1 MSKLS
6 GKTIFISG
14 GTRGIG
20 EAIVMRAAQDG
31 ANIILA
37 AKTAE
42 PNPNLPGT
50 IHSVAEAI
58 EQAGGKA
65 LPLQVDIRD
74 DQRVEEAVAQGAEHF
89 GGIDI
94 VINNASAINLAGIR
108 HTDLKRFDLM
118 QQINVRGT
126 YAVSRACIP
135 HLLKSDNGHVLT
147 LSPPLNLDPV
157 WFKDF
162 GPYTMSKYAMS
173 LCMLTIAEELRSKGV
188 AANALWPRTI
198 IATAAV
204 SGIPGI
210 DLNAARKP
218 TIMADAAYAVITRDA
233 KSCTGNFFID
243 DEVLAEEGVTDF
255 DQYAVAPGHELF
267 PDLFLS

>member
-1 MSKLS
+1 MSKLQ

-20 EAIVMRAAQDG
+20 EAIVLKAAADG
-31 ANIILA
+31 ANIIIA
-37 AKTAE
+37 AKTAD
-42 PNPNLPGT
+42 PHPQLPGT
-50 IHSVAEAI
+50 IHTVAEAI

-65 LPLQVDIRD
+65 LPIQLDIRD
-74 DQRVEEAVAQGAEHF
+74 DAAVVTAVNQGAERF

-94 VINNASAINLAGIR
+94 CINNASAINFGGIR
-108 HTDLKRFDLM
+108 HTDMKKFDLM

-126 YAVSRACIP
+126 YAVSQACIP
-135 HLLKSDNGHVLT
+135 HLLKAENPHILT
-147 LSPPLNLDPV
+147 LSPPINLDPV

-173 LCMLTIAEELRSKGV
+173 LAMLTMAEELRSKGV
-188 AANALWPRTI
+188 AANALWPKTI

-210 DLNAARKP
+210 DLNMARKP
-218 TIMADAAYAVITRDA
+218 GIMADAAYEVITRSA
-233 KSCTGNFFID
+233 KENTANFYID
-243 DEVLAEEGVTDF
+243 EEVLGEAGVTDF
-255 DQYAVAPGHELF
+255 EPYAVEPGHELF